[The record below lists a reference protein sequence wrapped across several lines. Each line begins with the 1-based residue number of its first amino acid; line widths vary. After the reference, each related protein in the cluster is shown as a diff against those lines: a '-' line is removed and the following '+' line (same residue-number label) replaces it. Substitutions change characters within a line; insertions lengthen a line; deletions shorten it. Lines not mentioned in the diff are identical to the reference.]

1 MDEFPEGFDLVA
13 LLAPIPGDSPA
24 GVDLRTDSSPQSLYY
39 LLRDARAE
47 ARAAERAMEAP
58 DPDKPETSSTAA
70 PPQWRTIRELGI
82 EAIAERSKDLEIA
95 SWVTEALLRSGGLV
109 GFTAGVKLMTGLV
122 ENYWDDLYPL
132 PDEDGIET
140 RVSPVLRL
148 NGLSGAEGTLGPP
161 LRRAPLFPRADGSE
175 MQLWHYEQSEKLAEV
190 SDPDA
195 RQRRIE
201 AGVLT
206 YEAMENDARSVPAA
220 HFARLHA
227 VARAAEAA
235 WRALTEALDS
245 RAGADSPPTSQVRGV
260 LEKLVRVIG
269 AFAKIDGN
277 TPAEVATAAL
287 GEAAAGAG
295 GGDGAALAVGVAG
308 AITSREEALRN
319 LAAIA
324 EFFRRTEPLSPLSY
338 TLQEAVRRARMSWP
352 ELLEEIV
359 PDISQ
364 RIQILLSL
372 GIRPPPTE

>member
-1 MDEFPEGFDLVA
+1 MDEFPDGFDLDA

-58 DPDKPETSSTAA
+58 DPDRPETTSTAP
-70 PPQWRTIRELGI
+70 PPQWRTIRELGL
-82 EAIAERSKDLEIA
+82 EAIGERSKDLEVA
-95 SWVTEALLRSGGLV
+95 SWLAEALLRSDELV

-122 ENYWDDLYPL
+122 ENYWEGLFPL
-132 PDEDGIET
+132 PDEEGIET
-140 RVSPVLRL
+140 RVSPILRL
-148 NGLSGAEGTLGPP
+148 NGLSGAEGSLGPP
-161 LRRAPLFPRADGSE
+161 LRRVPLFARPDGSE
-175 MQLWHYEQSEKLAEV
+175 MQLWHYEQSENLAKLT
-190 SDPDA
+190 DPEA

-206 YEAMENDARSVPAA
+206 YETIEGEARAAGAA
-220 HFARLHA
+220 HLTKAHETA
-227 VARAAEAA
+227 MAAEAA
-235 WRALTEALDS
+235 WRALSEALDS
-245 RAGADSPPTSQVRGV
+245 RAGADSPPTSQVRSV
-260 LEKLVRVIG
+260 LEKLVHLTGSLARLHDGG
-269 AFAKIDGN
+269 AFEPGS
-277 TPAEVATAAL
+277 AAPD
-287 GEAAAGAG
+287 EAPGTGVAGAV
-295 GGDGAALAVGVAG
+295 AITAVGVAG
-308 AITSREEALRN
+308 AIASREEALRS

-364 RIQILLSL
+364 RMQILLSL
-372 GIRPPPTE
+372 GIRPPPTD